1 MPKIKRIDV
10 NKQLIALA
18 LLVVLLTVTFGYC
31 ARTGEP
37 GMLSENIKSIKDVK
51 NLFPK
56 TPQEIEQDTAK
67 YIQEAKGAIDAI
79 IAIPKEKRTF
89 ANTAKALDDLESRSN
104 ASIKASFFYMVKYLY
119 PQQEMRDAAQ
129 QAVQRIEDFFIDNV
143 SNNKKLYEAFKA
155 YAQGN
160 ALKEDLNAEQRY
172 FIEETMKGFKRAGLD
187 LPDEQ
192 LEKVKKLKKKLTE
205 LALKFD
211 RNIAQDAST
220 IEVTRDELAGLPDDF
235 IDALKKTDN
244 GKHILGVDYPTY
256 FRVMEYSTI
265 EPTRKRLYEVF
276 SNRAYPA
283 NEQLLKDIVALRDEL
298 AKLLGYESFA
308 ALNIDDQMVKNA
320 ENAEA
325 FLQDLRAKAE
335 KKDNQE
341 LDKLIKE
348 LPESVELTSDGK
360 IKGWDHA
367 LLKTRYKQKHFNI
380 DEQKIA
386 EYFPMEHT
394 IEQLLDIYRQFLG
407 VDFKEVPISGLWH
420 EDVKAVKVYNKDR
433 SQLYGYLFLDLH
445 PRPNKFSHA
454 ANAGIVP
461 AIKLPD
467 GSRLPAVSVVM
478 ANFTKPTKDKPS
490 LLLRNEVRTFF
501 HEFGHAL
508 HALLGATE
516 LGSFAGTSVKT
527 DFVEMP
533 SQMLEEWLWDKEI
546 LKKVSKHYQTSEPLS
561 DEVIDNIIA
570 LKRYDSGGFVTR
582 QVMLSQYAL
591 DMFKPGAD
599 KDPYTILHTLLS
611 KALPRMYY
619 GPEYRFFANFGHLTG
634 YGAKYYGYLWSKVFA
649 LDLFDTIKKT
659 GLLNPEIGKRY
670 VTEIIGKGGSVDPN
684 QLLKNFLGR
693 EPRKDAFIR
702 DLGLEA

>member
-1 MPKIKRIDV
+1 M

-18 LLVVLLTVTFGYC
+18 LLIILLTVTFGYC
-31 ARTGEP
+31 ARMREP
-37 GMLSENIKSIKDVK
+37 SMLSENIKSIEDVK

-56 TPQEIEQDTAK
+56 TSQEIEQDTQK
-67 YIQEAKGAIDAI
+67 YMQEAKGAVDAI

-104 ASIKASFFYMVKYLY
+104 FSIKHDFFAVTEYLY
-119 PQQEMRDAAQ
+119 PDKAMRDAAHIAQ
-129 QAVQRIEDFFIDNV
+129 EEIQAFSVEHIA
-143 SNNKKLYEAFKA
+143 NNKKLYEAFKA

-172 FIEETMKGFKRAGLD
+172 FIQETMKGFKRAGLD
-187 LPDEQ
+187 LPDEK
-192 LEKVKKLKKKLTE
+192 LEKVKELKKKLQKLVME
-205 LALKFD
+205 FD

-220 IEVTRDELAGLPDDF
+220 IEVTRHELVGLPDDF
-235 IDALKKTDN
+235 IDELKKADN
-244 GKHILGVDYPTY
+244 GKYILGVDYPTY
-256 FRVMEYSTI
+256 SRVMQYATV
-265 EPTRKRLYEVF
+265 EPMRKRHYEAF

-283 NEQLLKDIVALRDEL
+283 NEQLLKDIVAVRDEL

-308 ALNIDDQMVKNA
+308 ALNIDDQMVKSA
-320 ENAEA
+320 KKAEA
-325 FLQDLRAKAE
+325 FLQDVRAKAE

-341 LDKLIKE
+341 LDAFIKE
-348 LPESVELTSDGK
+348 LPESVVLMPDGK
-360 IKGWDHA
+360 VKAWDLA
-367 LLKTRYKQKHFNI
+367 LLKTRYKQKNFNI

-394 IEQLLDIYRQFLG
+394 VEQLLDIYRQFLG
-407 VDFKEVPISGLWH
+407 VDFKEVPVSGLWH
-420 EDVKAVKVYNKDR
+420 EDVKLVEVYNKDR

-445 PRPNKFSHA
+445 PRPNKYSHA
-454 ANAGIVP
+454 AHAGIVP
-461 AIKLPD
+461 AVKLPD
-467 GSRLPAVSVVM
+467 GKRLPAVSVVM

-490 LLLRNEVRTFF
+490 LLLRNEVSTFF

-516 LGSFAGTSVKT
+516 LGSFAGTRVKT

-546 LKKVSKHYQTSEPLS
+546 LKKVSKHYQTGEPLS

-582 QVMLSQYAL
+582 QAMLAQYAL
-591 DMFKPGAD
+591 EMFKPGAD
-599 KDPYTILHTLLS
+599 KDPYTILHTLLP

-619 GPEYRFFANFGHLTG
+619 GPEYRLFTNFGHLTG

-702 DLGLEA
+702 DLGLES